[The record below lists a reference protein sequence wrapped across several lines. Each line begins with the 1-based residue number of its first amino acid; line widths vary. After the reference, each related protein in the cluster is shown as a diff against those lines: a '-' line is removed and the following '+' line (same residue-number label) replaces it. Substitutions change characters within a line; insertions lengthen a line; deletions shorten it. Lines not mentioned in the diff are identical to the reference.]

1 MVLARPV
8 LAAAGVA
15 APLLTIA
22 ALVAGG
28 PVWIP
33 AAVLAWGALVALAV
47 TMPGRRAFVF
57 GWAGALIAFV
67 VGLFAHYAVAVDHAL
82 CGGGRGSTAFAAAA
96 AIAVYLAASLWA
108 LRTGR
113 RALWAWPAIVLL
125 AWGVHLA
132 LLLALPGAHG
142 YCET

>member
-22 ALVAGG
+22 ALIAGG

-33 AAVLAWGALVALAV
+33 AAVLAWGALVAYALA
-47 TMPGRRAFVF
+47 MPGARAFVV
-57 GWAGALIAFV
+57 GWAAALIAFV
-67 VGLFAHYAVAVDHAL
+67 VGLFAHYAVAIDHAL
-82 CGGGRGSTAFAAAA
+82 CGGGRGSTAFAATAA
-96 AIAVYLAASLWA
+96 VAVYLGSSVWA

-132 LLLALPGAHG
+132 LLVALPGAHG
-142 YCET
+142 FCET